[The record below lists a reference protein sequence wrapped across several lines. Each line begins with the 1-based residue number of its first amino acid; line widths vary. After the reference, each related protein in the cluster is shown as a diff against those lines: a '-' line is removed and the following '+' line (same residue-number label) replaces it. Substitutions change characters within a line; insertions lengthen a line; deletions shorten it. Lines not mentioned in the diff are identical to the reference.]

1 MATKKPKSSS
11 KSSGKG
17 KPKKIAGVFV
27 TPVAPRKKNPP
38 RTAFKPGGPNPHA
51 FKKGES
57 PNPGGK
63 PARADARLSRSLLIN
78 LSAHA
83 PNDVTEAMKLPKGAS
98 WSACLARRLINLA
111 LRGDLEAMRLI
122 AHATGDLHN
131 NVHIF
136 DESIT
141 DRPII
146 EIVFVDGI
154 DGRPT
159 PEFLA
164 THPDFKTEQ
173 KALPPFVPVGEVLED
188 Q

>member
-1 MATKKPKSSS
+1 
-11 KSSGKG
+11 
-17 KPKKIAGVFV
+17 
-27 TPVAPRKKNPP
+27 
-38 RTAFKPGGPNPHA
+38 
-51 FKKGES
+51 
-57 PNPGGK
+57 
-63 PARADARLSRSLLIN
+63 
-78 LSAHA
+78 
-83 PNDVTEAMKLPKGAS
+83 MKLPKGAS